1 MSQKLVN
8 NVVNT
13 LTRTIDGIEMTETE
27 VCLLRAIILLNQEVH
42 GLSTQTALAIG
53 RLRDR
58 LHGTL
63 YQHCTQSQESS
74 TIRFARLLHILPK
87 LTVSSTLLLKRL
99 TFYLFSYWLGS
110 WWNTFG

>member
-8 NVVNT
+8 NIINT
-13 LTRTIDGIEMTETE
+13 LTRTVEDIEMTETE
-27 VCLLRAIILLNQEVH
+27 VCLLKAIILLNQEVH
-42 GLSTQTALAIG
+42 GLSDCTRNSIS

-63 YQHCTQSQESS
+63 YQFCMHTQSESA

-87 LTVSSTLLLKRL
+87 LSVRNVEI
-99 TFYLFSYWLGS
+99 GS
-110 WWNTFG
+110 N

>member
-8 NVVNT
+8 NIINT
-13 LTRTIDGIEMTETE
+13 LTRTIDGIDMTETE
-27 VCLLRAIILLNQEVH
+27 VCLLKAIILLNQEDH
-42 GLSTQTALAIG
+42 GLSDYTRNSIG

-63 YQHCTQSQESS
+63 YQFCVRTQTESS

-87 LTVSSTLLLKRL
+87 LSVR
-99 TFYLFSYWLGS
+99 
-110 WWNTFG
+110 NA